1 MQHNKQLGITAGQSI
16 PKIATNIM
24 ALKHAQATNDGY
36 KVMMEKEK
44 LANAIATM
52 KMGAMEKEY
61 NKAVSDLAKSQ
72 DATRTA
78 TLNLDLF
85 KQGNE
90 LQLQREQNV
99 HLGKMQD
106 DTQVQEKEMSAQGH
120 TQGLEV
126 LDRTGEIKANALTA
140 QLLQLEQMT
149 GRLPEGMLDDIRRKV
164 ADLPDKS
171 ESEVMLELIRGR
183 TDLTQEEKTMWWG
196 LYNKINVNDT
206 GSSGSSGSPSFNMTE
221 SKIGAA
227 NVINKLIHGT
237 SVGTVDKGGSIG
249 DWMDT
254 TKSLT
259 TNPAEYYKTAN
270 DMAQEAIRSTDLSP
284 ADLRLYIQKSQS
296 TALSKMEALRKQGQD
311 VPRLG
316 DPITYKKPPHRY
328 TDDDEAQAELERRTI
343 LESAHKILLFFQSD
357 AGKEFSRWLDKSADA
372 RAYQPYKFGIPDV
385 PKEDVTPPQ
394 NGTQGGAQGG
404 TSKVPEDTT
413 PPQNGGGIPDV
424 PKEGATPTQD
434 GTQPKTT
441 TVPDNPVMQKGA
453 AIYEATRKKR
463 AATHAANLSVSQMQ
477 QKAFAAGLV
486 RGAMR
491 TYQGPARAGL
501 IPGRT
506 YKIKRPVHKGEKP
519 DWRMSKSALQGT
531 GLLVQEMEPA
541 PKPFPSV
548 PGKELVI
555 PEALWQYLK

>member
-149 GRLPEGMLDDIRRKV
+149 GRLPPGMLDDIRRKV
-164 ADLPDKS
+164 ALLPPDKS

-237 SVGTVDKGGSIG
+237 SVETVDKGGSIG

-270 DMAQEAIRSTDLSP
+270 DMAQEAIRATDLSP
-284 ADLRLYIQKSQS
+284 ADLRLYIQNSQS

-328 TDDDEAQAELERRTI
+328 KDDDEAQAELERRTI

-394 NGTQGGAQGG
+394 NGTQGGGTQPKITQQSTQQDGG
-404 TSKVPEDTT
+404 T
-413 PPQNGGGIPDV
+413 PQQDATQ
-424 PKEGATPTQD
+424 PKITQQS
-434 GTQPKTT
+434 TQPKTT
-441 TVPDNPVMQKGA
+441 TVHDNPVMQKGA
-453 AIYEATRKKR
+453 AIYETTRKKR

-477 QKAFAAGLV
+477 QKAFASGLV

-531 GLLVQEMEPA
+531 GLLVQEMAPA